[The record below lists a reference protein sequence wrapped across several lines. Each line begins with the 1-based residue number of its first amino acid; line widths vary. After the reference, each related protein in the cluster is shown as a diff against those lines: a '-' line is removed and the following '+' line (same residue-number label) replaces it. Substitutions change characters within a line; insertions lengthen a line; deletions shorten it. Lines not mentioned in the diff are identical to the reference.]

1 MEGYVIAYY
10 YLFDEQ
16 PEQRELQDSVFIGF
30 TPKGWDYIQ
39 IQPSAFLWDLKKP
52 LKYGLQ
58 NAFDGNPATSFV
70 ENTEDD
76 LFLISCQTGK
86 PSEKIA
92 IINGYTQNK
101 SLYVLNNRIRET
113 DGYFTLKDNTLN
125 YQFIDNHGSEIEV
138 TKIYPGAKYNDTCI
152 SEMNIFIDGNW
163 LFGDLDE

>member
-1 MEGYVIAYY
+1 MGYLSTALI
-10 YLFDEQ
+10 LTI
-16 PEQRELQDSVFIGF
+16 P
-30 TPKGWDYIQ
+30 
-39 IQPSAFLWDLKKP
+39 
-52 LKYGLQ
+52 
-58 NAFDGNPATSFV
+58 
-70 ENTEDD
+70 DD

-125 YQFIDNHGSEIEV
+125 YQFIDNHGFEIEV
-138 TKIYPGAKYNDTCI
+138 TKIYPGAKYNDICI